1 LFPLFTIQILKF
13 VESRMLY
20 IAPNLSAIAGSSIAA
35 RLMGLAGGLGALAKM
50 PACNVQL
57 LGANRKNL
65 AGFSTATQLP
75 HTGLVF
81 HTEIVQQTPPALR
94 MKAARLIAGERVAV
108 VRLGG

>member
-1 LFPLFTIQILKF
+1 
-13 VESRMLY
+13 MLY

-57 LGANRKNL
+57 LGANRKSL

-94 MKAARLIAGERVAV
+94 MKAARLIAGKRVVV
-108 VRLGG
+108 VRFRG